1 MLRFLIKG
9 VLRDRSRSLFSV
21 VVITLIV
28 ALTVLIRGFMAGIF
42 DDVFRQSAVIYAG
55 HVKVTT
61 KAYAEEGDLL
71 PNDLAILGSDSLVVA
86 LSKEY
91 PDMFWAPRI
100 LFAGLL
106 DVPDEQGE
114 TREQGPVMGF
124 GLDLHS
130 PGSRMAEIWELER
143 KLARGRLPERP
154 EEVLLGETYARRLG
168 VEPGEVATFI
178 GASMYGGFVT
188 YNFRVA
194 GTVSLGIAGIDKN
207 MLIADLRGVRMALDM
222 QDAAGEI
229 VGYSHDMFYDDE
241 GSVAL
246 AARFNEQVRNP
257 ENEFSLVIKSLRDH
271 TQMGAM
277 VDISSYAIGLVIF
290 IFMAVT
296 VVVLWNMGLMNGLR
310 RYGEFGMRLA
320 MGESKGHVY
329 RSTLGEAVIIGFIG
343 SFIGTAISVPF
354 VWYLQEVGVDY
365 TGLFEGMTFVLSS
378 IVRAQLTP
386 DCYYLGFIPGVLAT
400 VAGTM
405 LSGRGIYKR
414 EMSQLFKELELEA

>member
-1 MLRFLIKG
+1 MLRFLLKG
-9 VLRDRSRSLFSV
+9 VLRDRSRSLFSII
-21 VVITLIV
+21 VITLIV

-42 DDVFRQSAVIYAG
+42 DDVFRQSAVIFAG

-61 KAYAEEGDLL
+61 RAYAEEADLL
-71 PNDLAILGSDSLVVA
+71 PNDLAILGSDSLVAA
-86 LSKEY
+86 LSEEY

-130 PGSRMAEIWELER
+130 PGSRMTEIWELER
-143 KLARGRLPERP
+143 KLIRGRLPERP
-154 EEVLLGETYARRLG
+154 DEVLLGETYAQRLG
-168 VEPGEVATFI
+168 VAPGDVATFV

-188 YNFRVA
+188 YNFNVA
-194 GTVSLGIAGIDKN
+194 GTVSLGITGIDKN
-207 MLIADLRGVRMALDM
+207 MLIADLQGIRLALDM

-229 VGYSHDMFYDDE
+229 VGYSHDMFYDDK

-246 AARFNEQVRNP
+246 AAGFNERVPDP
-257 ENEFSLVIKSLRDH
+257 ENEFSLVMLPLREH

-277 VDISSYAIGLVIF
+277 VDIAGYAIGLVIF

-296 VVVLWNMGLMNGLR
+296 IVVLWNMGLMNGLR

-320 MGESKGHVY
+320 MGETKGHVY
-329 RSTLGEAVIIGFIG
+329 RTSLGEAVIIGFMG
-343 SFIGTAISVPF
+343 SFIGTALGVPF
-354 VWYLQEVGVDY
+354 VWYLQEVGLDY
-365 TGLFEGMTFVLSS
+365 TGLFEGMTFVVSS
-378 IVRAQLTP
+378 IMRAQLTP

-405 LSGRGIYKR
+405 LSGRGIFKR